1 MPTVNTIG
9 INRVVISLI
18 LFFRF
23 LFLLFILFTSLILI
37 LIVYSLFYSQLRKPC
52 VKTLEVK
59 SFLLL
64 TATGLMLLPETD
76 LSLLV
81 LYVLHSQN
89 KNESCAFIGLVGAPT
104 APALSF
110 RLICFQYS
118 L

>member
-1 MPTVNTIG
+1 MFYCY
-9 INRVVISLI
+9 S
-18 LFFRF
+18 
-23 LFLLFILFTSLILI
+23 LLFSATQAICENIRSKVVSTTFVLGT
-37 LIVYSLFYSQLRKPC
+37 
-52 VKTLEVK
+52 
-59 SFLLL
+59 SFLI
-64 TATGLMLLPETD
+64 LPETD

>member
-1 MPTVNTIG
+1 MDFCFHV
-9 INRVVISLI
+9 S
-18 LFFRF
+18 F
-23 LFLLFILFTSLILI
+23 LTSHFDYLSHSY

-64 TATGLMLLPETD
+64 TATGLMLLPETY

-81 LYVLHSQN
+81 FYALHSQN